1 MSPEGDLAL
10 LIILL
15 LLMGSFFFTGSEA
28 GFLAVS
34 ATRVRQLRDA
44 GSRLA
49 LFLGFLI
56 RHRSLALAT
65 IITCINVCNYT
76 AERLAV
82 GYAMSINEQW
92 GPLLGAAVAFLIVL
106 AFCEVLPIQYGARTA
121 ERTALRG
128 AAPIAFLAVVL
139 WPVVALVAGVSRLVL
154 RVFGIHARTILP
166 SVTEAH
172 IRAMIEQ
179 GEETGAIAPTERRML
194 RGVLEFGDYTVAQI
208 MTPRPDMVCVEQEQT
223 LQEALDLGLESRH
236 SRIPAYSATPDNVT
250 GVLHLKDLL
259 PYALRG
265 ELDKPVKEVARS
277 AYHVPES
284 LRADTL
290 LQQLQRRRTLMAIV
304 KDEFGGTAGIVTV
317 EDLLEEIVGD
327 IRDEYDDREEPEIVQ
342 VGDAEFVCNARV
354 SLHELQSHLAH
365 IELPTE
371 DYESLGGLLMG
382 ITGRIPAD
390 GERVSYGS
398 LTLVVEQMNG
408 RRIERIRA
416 IEGPVDDDE

>member
-1 MSPEGDLAL
+1 
-10 LIILL
+10 
-15 LLMGSFFFTGSEA
+15 MGSFFFTGSEA

-49 LFLGFLI
+49 VFLGFLI

-82 GYAMSINEQW
+82 SYAMSINAQW
-92 GPLLGAAVAFLIVL
+92 GPLLGAVVSFLIVL

-154 RVFGIHARTILP
+154 RIFGIHARTILP

-179 GEETGAIAPTERRML
+179 GEEQGAIEPSERRML

-208 MTPRPDMVCVEQEQT
+208 MTPRPDMVAVEETQT
-223 LQEALDLGLESRH
+223 LQDALDLGLEQRH
-236 SRIPAYSATPDNVT
+236 SRLPVYAGTPDHVT
-250 GVLHLKDLL
+250 GVLHLKDVL
-259 PYALRG
+259 PHALRG
-265 ELDKPVKEVARS
+265 ELDLPVKEAARA

-284 LRADTL
+284 LRADAL
-290 LQQLQRRRTLMAIV
+290 LKQLQRRRTLMAIV

-327 IRDEYDDREEPEIVQ
+327 IRDEYDEAEEPEIIE
-342 VGDAEFVCNARV
+342 VGEGEFLCKARV
-354 SLHELQSHLAH
+354 SLHELQSYLAH
-365 IELPTE
+365 TELPTE
-371 DYESLGGLLMG
+371 DYESLGGLVMDIMG
-382 ITGRIPAD
+382 HIPAT

-416 IEGPVDDDE
+416 IEGPPEEA